1 MSVPFFIVTLL
12 TPKVTLWFNVVHDG
26 SKNDGKDIWNIV
38 CYNQTML
45 EFETYIDFLCDLLT
59 IDKPTILYEQT
70 DIFTMPKTAGMR
82 SFPAENTILV
92 NLSIYKDGL
101 EYVAITHEMRH
112 IYQYQV
118 VSQFLTDLESKST
131 IREWRKG
138 FNNYKDS
145 THEHYENQ
153 SLEVDANAF
162 AWYITKVLTGREIV
176 VNCDRHALA
185 RRIRQIAS
193 DMPADEILEVYS
205 YFANKNRSF

>member
-1 MSVPFFIVTLL
+1 MA
-12 TPKVTLWFNVVHDG
+12 KQWQN
-26 SKNDGKDIWNIV
+26 NGKDIWNIV

-45 EFETYIDFLCDLLT
+45 DFKTYIDFLCDLLT
-59 IDKPTILYEQT
+59 IDKPTILYKQT
-70 DIFTMPKTAGMR
+70 GVFTMPKTAGMR
-82 SFPAENTILV
+82 SFPTENTILV
-92 NLSIYKDGL
+92 NLSVYTDGL

-138 FNNYKDS
+138 FKNYKDS

-193 DMPADEILEVYS
+193 DMPAEEVLEVYS
-205 YFANKNRSF
+205 YFADKNRSF

>member
-1 MSVPFFIVTLL
+1 
-12 TPKVTLWFNVVHDG
+12 
-26 SKNDGKDIWNIV
+26 
-38 CYNQTML
+38 ML
-45 EFETYIDFLCDLLT
+45 DFDTYIDFLCDLLT

-70 DIFTMPKTAGMR
+70 ETFTMPKTAGMR
-82 SFPAENTILV
+82 SFPTENTILV
-92 NLSIYKDGL
+92 NLSVYKDGL
-101 EYVAITHEMRH
+101 EYVAIAHEIRH
-112 IYQYQV
+112 IYQFQV

-131 IREWRKG
+131 IREWRNG
-138 FNNYKDS
+138 FKNDKDS

-162 AWYITKVLTGREIV
+162 AWYITKILTGREIA

-205 YFANKNRSF
+205 YFANKNRSN

>member
-1 MSVPFFIVTLL
+1 MA
-12 TPKVTLWFNVVHDG
+12 KQWQN
-26 SKNDGKDIWNIV
+26 NGKDISNIV

-45 EFETYIDFLCDLLT
+45 DFDTYIDFLCDLLT
-59 IDKPTILYEQT
+59 IDKPKILYEQT

-82 SFPAENTILV
+82 SFPTENTILV
-92 NLSIYKDGL
+92 NLSVYTDGL

-138 FNNYKDS
+138 FKNYKDS

-176 VNCDRHALA
+176 VNCDKRLLA
-185 RRIRQIAS
+185 KRINSISR
-193 DMPADEILEVYS
+193 DMPVEEVQDVYKQWCI
-205 YFANKNRSF
+205 NWCIDPV